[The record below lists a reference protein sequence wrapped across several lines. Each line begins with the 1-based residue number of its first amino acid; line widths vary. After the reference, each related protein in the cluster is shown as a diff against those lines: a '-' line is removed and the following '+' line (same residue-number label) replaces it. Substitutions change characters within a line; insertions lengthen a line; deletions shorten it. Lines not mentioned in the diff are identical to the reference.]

1 MPGSRGRPPAADD
14 SSARE
19 RTLRECIGEL
29 GLELADTQVERLLRF
44 LSLLH
49 KWNAVY
55 NLTSVRDPN
64 DMLIQHVVDSL
75 AVIPPLAARSHLAS
89 ARIADVGSGAG
100 LPGIPLAIVLPES
113 RVQLIEPVGKK
124 SAFQAQCK
132 AELALTNLIIYH
144 GRAEAVSEV
153 QDIVICR
160 AFASLATFAAV
171 SAGMIGAGTL
181 LVAMKGQAPEAE
193 IAALPAGEWSAE
205 SLPIAVPRSSA
216 RRHLVLMRRR
226 CQ

>member
-1 MPGSRGRPPAADD
+1 MPGFRGRPPAVDD

-19 RTLRECIGEL
+19 RTLRDCIEEL
-29 GLELADTQVERLLRF
+29 GLDLVDAQVDRLLRF

-64 DMLIQHVVDSL
+64 EMLIQHVVDSL
-75 AVIPPLAARSHLAS
+75 AVIPPLAARSRLGS

-100 LPGIPLAIVLPES
+100 LPGIPLAIAFPES

-124 SAFQAQCK
+124 SAFQSQCK
-132 AELALTNLIIYH
+132 AELALTNLIIYN
-144 GRAEAVSEV
+144 GRAEAVHEV

-160 AFASLATFAAV
+160 AFASLAAFAAASV
-171 SAGMIGAGTL
+171 GMTGPGTL
-181 LVAMKGQAPEAE
+181 LVAMKGQAPDAE
-193 IAALPAGEWSAE
+193 IAALPAGAWVAE

-226 CQ
+226 CE